1 MRSGLCLLAALQF
14 FTGSALA
21 EPLLTSVRPMP
32 RPQTA
37 IAAESTATSARP
49 RQRPRDLQS
58 APRVSDP
65 VLVSAPAAKASKP
78 STTRKGS
85 VCNDPNI
92 NGVVLKPITSRV
104 KGCNVKAP
112 VQVTSVDG
120 VRLNPPAT
128 INCDAAVALAEWVN
142 EGLQPAFHD
151 QVAQLNIANSYAC
164 RPRNNVRGNK
174 VSEHGSGNAIDISGF
189 VLNTGKTM
197 SVASNYGSQIKK
209 AKKAACGIFFTT
221 LGPGS
226 DGYHEDHI
234 HLDVAQYRGNPYCH

>member
-1 MRSGLCLLAALQF
+1 MRPGLWLLVVLPF
-14 FTGSALA
+14 YTGFALA
-21 EPLLTSVRPMP
+21 DAPLVSARPMP
-32 RPQTA
+32 RPP
-37 IAAESTATSARP
+37 ISVAAEPTATSARP
-49 RQRPRDLQS
+49 RPRPGGQQS
-58 APRVSDP
+58 ASQISDP
-65 VLVSAPAAKASKP
+65 VLVSAPAAKAAKP

-85 VCNDPNI
+85 VCNNPNI
-92 NGVVLKPITSRV
+92 KGVTLKPITSRV

-128 INCDAAVALAEWVN
+128 MNCDAAGALAEWVN
-142 EGLQPAFHD
+142 EGLQPAFRN
-151 QVAQLNIANSYAC
+151 QVVQLNVANSYAC

-189 VLNTGKTM
+189 VLDTGKTM
-197 SVASNYGSQIKK
+197 TVAGNYGAQIKK
-209 AKKAACGIFFTT
+209 ARKAACGAFHTT

-234 HLDVAQYRGNPYCH
+234 HLDVAKYRGTPYCR